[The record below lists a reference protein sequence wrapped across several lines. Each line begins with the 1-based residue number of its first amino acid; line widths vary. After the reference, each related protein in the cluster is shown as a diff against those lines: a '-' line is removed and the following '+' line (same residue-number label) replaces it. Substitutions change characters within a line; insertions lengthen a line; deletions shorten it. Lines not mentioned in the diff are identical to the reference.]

1 MTGKEQATDN
11 CAVALKR
18 DPRKN
23 NYHFLSKIPDNLLT
37 SIVQLS
43 TLQENDEFECV
54 NATTSE
60 KRILKPSPIPK
71 NDSGMSN
78 NSLELVLDKLIF
90 KLSATKSTEKS
101 VRENDISMEELIK
114 ILKLC
119 LLKIKQ
125 LSLSLDISKKDSL
138 SKIDRLELER
148 NMLLKDI
155 EMLKRKQ
162 YYFTPHEN
170 TFTPAPIQHRT
181 GYDYFSQMTPN
192 STPIKS
198 PSKPKVS
205 SHSEASKK
213 INNSA
218 SSIYS
223 SPRSKRS
230 EHHSALFFHYYTS
243 PADSGSDF
251 SSVDN
256 RRNKRR
262 KKEKN

>member
-1 MTGKEQATDN
+1 M
-11 CAVALKR
+11 
-18 DPRKN
+18 
-23 NYHFLSKIPDNLLT
+23 
-37 SIVQLS
+37 
-43 TLQENDEFECV
+43 
-54 NATTSE
+54 
-60 KRILKPSPIPK
+60 
-71 NDSGMSN
+71 
-78 NSLELVLDKLIF
+78 
-90 KLSATKSTEKS
+90 
-101 VRENDISMEELIK
+101 
-114 ILKLC
+114 KLC

-181 GYDYFSQMTPN
+181 SCDYFSQMTPN
-192 STPIKS
+192 PTPTKS

>member
-11 CAVALKR
+11 CAVVLKH
-18 DPRKN
+18 DPRKD

-71 NDSGMSN
+71 NGSGMSN

-101 VRENDISMEELIK
+101 VRENDISIEELTK

-181 GYDYFSQMTPN
+181 SCDYFSQMTPN
-192 STPIKS
+192 PTPTKS

-223 SPRSKRS
+223 SPRSKQS

-262 KKEKN
+262 KKKKN